1 MSTNFYH
8 EWIDELPNESILYLV
23 NELWGE
29 NDFNSSNIEY
39 LKTCFKSSRCVYD
52 YYLTYVVIGD

>member
-1 MSTNFYH
+1 MKNNFYH
-8 EWIDELPNESILYLV
+8 TWIDELTDESILYLV

-29 NDFNSSNIEY
+29 NKFDSSNIEY
-39 LKTCFKSSRCVYD
+39 LKRCFKISKRVYE

>member
-1 MSTNFYH
+1 MQSNIFH
-8 EWIDELPNESILYLV
+8 EWIDQLPDESIIFLV

-29 NDFNSSNIEY
+29 NDFNATNVEY
-39 LKTCFKSSRCVYD
+39 LRKCFKVSKRVYD

>member
-1 MSTNFYH
+1 MPINFYH
-8 EWIDELPNESILYLV
+8 EWIDELPDESILYLV

-29 NDFNSSNIEY
+29 NEFNISNIEY
-39 LKTCFKSSRCVYD
+39 LKKCFKSSRRVYD